1 MQSFRTA
8 LLGGIAALAFAGLAG
23 TAAAQSPKTHV
34 MKVQLPGGGVAEIRY
49 TGNVAPQVVVSN
61 EPASLAAFDPMPS
74 LFGPDS
80 PFAMME
86 RISAEM
92 DRQAAAM
99 LAGAENL
106 TAQARSGSPQVLETA
121 LGNLPPGSAGYSY
134 ISTMSSN
141 GVCTQ
146 SVEITSQGNGA
157 APKVVSHSSGNC
169 GPQDAVTGGIT
180 GPVNLPVARPPANNG
195 PDLILTKAK
204 EPKLYV
210 TSLRQVADTQR

>member
-1 MQSFRTA
+1 MQRFRTA
-8 LLGGIAALAFAGLAG
+8 LLGGIATLALAGLAG
-23 TAAAQSPKTHV
+23 TAAAQNPNTHT
-34 MKVQLPGGGVAEIRY
+34 MKVQLPGGGIAEIRY
-49 TGNVAPQVVVSN
+49 TGNVPPQIVVTDA
-61 EPASLAAFDPMPS
+61 PASLAAFDPMPS
-74 LFGPDS
+74 MFGPDS

-86 RISAEM
+86 RVSAEM

-99 LAGAENL
+99 LAEAGAIP
-106 TAQARSGSPQVLETA
+106 TQARSGSPQVIETA

-146 SVEITSQGNGA
+146 NVEITSQGNGA
-157 APKVVSHSSGNC
+157 PPKVVSHSSGNC
-169 GPQDAVTGGIT
+169 GPQGGVT

-195 PDLILTKAK
+195 PDLILTKAN

-210 TSLRQVADTQR
+210 TPVRKVANTPR